1 MLERVDN
8 KYIVER
14 AAVHEALGLLQSHF
28 DVLEI
33 SGKRSFLYDTC
44 YFDDEALLSF
54 QSHRQGRRRRFKVRT
69 RQYSDNATCFVEMK
83 VKGRRGVTV
92 KLRLPYFADRFQIL
106 DQPALQFIND
116 VHRQFYGRP
125 FEREI
130 KPVLHVRFER
140 VTLIAKEGSERVT
153 IDGDIVFSREGGV
166 DTARTGAFIVET
178 KSQRGNGAA
187 DKILR
192 QLHQHRVKSCSKY
205 CFGIAALHDVQSYN
219 RFLLGMNKL
228 KIRHGNA
235 TRGKA

>member
-1 MLERVDN
+1 
-8 KYIVER
+8 
-14 AAVHEALGLLQSHF
+14 
-28 DVLEI
+28 
-33 SGKRSFLYDTC
+33 
-44 YFDDEALLSF
+44 
-54 QSHRQGRRRRFKVRT
+54 VRT
-69 RQYSDNATCFVEMK
+69 RQYSDSATCFVEMK

-92 KLRLPYFADRFQIL
+92 KHRLPHVPDRFHVL
-106 DQPALQFIND
+106 DQPAIQFID
-116 VHRQFYGRP
+116 AVHRQFYGRP

-130 KPVLHVRFER
+130 KPVLHVRFQR

-153 IDGDIVFSREGGV
+153 IDGDIVFSREGGI
-166 DTARTGAFIVET
+166 DTASTGAFIVET
-178 KSQRGNGAA
+178 KSRRGNGAA

-205 CFGIAALHDVQSYN
+205 CFGIAALHEVQSYN